1 MKRDATRRPAD
12 KFRHVLIIDDHPL
25 YADALA
31 TALTHAFKP
40 RRIETATTLMGGL
53 KRLGPDFKPDL
64 AILDLKLPDAAGIS
78 GFLRLRRIL
87 PEVPIVVISAL
98 VSADIVEALIEAG
111 AAGAIDKSAS
121 ANELQMA
128 LRDVRAGRTCLPADL
143 RIGGFPSPRAAALR
157 ETSWKI
163 AELTPQQTRILK
175 LICAGMPNKQIAYE
189 LSLAEATV
197 KAHVTALLR
206 RLGAQNRTQAAML
219 VESVNLV
226 EPPQQD
232 EEAEVRLRLC
242 Q

>member
-12 KFRHVLIIDDHPL
+12 EFLYILIIDDHPL

-31 TALTHAFKP
+31 TALNHAFKP
-40 RRIETATTLMGGL
+40 HRIETATTLMGGL
-53 KRLGPDFKPDL
+53 KRLGPEFRPDL

-87 PEVPIVVISAL
+87 PQIPIVVISAL
-98 VSADIVEALIEAG
+98 FSADIVEALIAAG

-121 ANELQMA
+121 ASELQQA
-128 LRDVRAGRTCLPADL
+128 LRDVRAGRTSVPADL
-143 RIGGFPSPRAAALR
+143 RIGGVPSSALR

-219 VESVNLV
+219 VESVSLD
-226 EPPQQD
+226 PPQRR
-232 EEAEVRLRLC
+232 EEAEPRLRLC